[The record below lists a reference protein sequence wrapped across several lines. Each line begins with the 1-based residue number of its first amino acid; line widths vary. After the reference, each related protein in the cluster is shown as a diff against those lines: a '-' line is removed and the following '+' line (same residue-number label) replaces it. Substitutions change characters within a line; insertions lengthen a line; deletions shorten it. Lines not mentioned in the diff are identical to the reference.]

1 MFREESVSYTQTNA
15 GRSLHRPA
23 FLFLRA
29 FGHADVLAGAEP
41 SMREIA
47 VNRST
52 VALVRCPGYDP
63 DEVYRALRRGVELL
77 GGLDRFVRSG
87 EQILLK
93 PNILAGEP
101 PEKAVTTHP
110 SVLVGC
116 VRLFRE
122 GGVTVCF
129 GDSPGRDSPV
139 RAARGSGLEESG
151 LKSGASMADFSRA
164 QPLSNPHGHTVPSFP
179 VARAIHEADGMVNLA
194 KLKSHQLTRLTGA
207 VKNLYGCIPGRRKMT
222 YHIRYQDVHDFCGLL
237 AELHL
242 CLPTR
247 LHVLDAI
254 VAMEG
259 NGPRSGDPVAMGALL
274 LSVDPV
280 ALDATFCRLIDLD
293 PEILPT
299 TTAGSRAGL
308 GHYEEADIEVIGDP
322 LEALQR
328 PHFKMIRKPVY
339 RNSSYAYYDFIK
351 KRVLSR
357 PVIDPKK
364 CIRCG
369 HCVDACPV
377 PDKALRFDRGR
388 KQPPVY
394 HYERCIRCYCCH
406 EMCPQ
411 RAIYTRTPL
420 LGRIL
425 GTA

>member
-1 MFREESVSYTQTNA
+1 MTQA
-15 GRSLHRPA
+15 
-23 FLFLRA
+23 
-29 FGHADVLAGAEP
+29 
-41 SMREIA
+41 A

-52 VALVRCPGYDP
+52 VALIRCPGYDP
-63 DEVYRALRRGVELL
+63 DDVYRALQRGVELL

-87 EQILLK
+87 ERILLK

-101 PEKAVTTHP
+101 PAKAVTTHP
-110 SVLVGC
+110 SVLAGC
-116 VRLFRE
+116 VRLFQQ
-122 GGVTVCF
+122 GGATLCF
-129 GDSPGRDSPV
+129 GDSPGREAPAH
-139 RAARGSGLEESG
+139 AARLSGLEEAG
-151 LKSGASMADFSRA
+151 VKSGATLADFGSA
-164 QPLSNPHGHTVPSFP
+164 QPLHNPHGRLYASLP
-179 VARAIHEADGMVNLA
+179 VARAVHESDGLVNLA

-207 VKNLYGCIPGRRKMT
+207 VKNLYGCIPGQRKML
-222 YHIRYQDVHDFCGLL
+222 YHVRHQDVHEFCGLL
-237 AELHL
+237 AELNL

-259 NGPRSGDPVAMGALL
+259 NGPRSGDPTAMNALL
-274 LSVDPV
+274 LSTDPV
-280 ALDATFCRLIDLD
+280 AVDATFCRLIDLD

-299 TTAGSRAGL
+299 TGAGSRAGL
-308 GHYEEADIEVIGDP
+308 GRYREQEIDLVGDP
-322 LEALQR
+322 LEALNK
-328 PHFKMIRKPVY
+328 PHFKLIRKPVY
-339 RNSSYAYYDFIK
+339 DNTSYAHFNFIK
-351 KRVLSR
+351 KQLLAR
-357 PVIDPKK
+357 PVIDPSK
-364 CIRCG
+364 CVRCG

-388 KQPPVY
+388 KKPPVY